1 MTKQE
6 LLDKYIPCQCWP
18 AKDGGKTYNVSC
30 PQHSQDP
37 ETAMD
42 EYAEIEA
49 ILFAEWIDGQQLE
62 CYLMTDEGEKL
73 WQYMFPKGS
82 GKESFTT
89 SQLFQLF
96 KTQQTKTS

>member
-18 AKDGGKTYNVSC
+18 AKDGGKVYNVSC

-42 EYAEIEA
+42 EAVT
-49 ILFAEWIDGQQLE
+49 L
-62 CYLMTDEGEKL
+62 
-73 WQYMFPKGS
+73 
-82 GKESFTT
+82 
-89 SQLFQLF
+89 
-96 KTQQTKTS
+96 